1 MTELNFWQ
9 YVKNKINNGDSLIL
23 TVVFDAND
31 STPGRTGFKMIAGKN
46 GDIFGSIGG
55 GKMEFEVINEGIKN
69 LDSADFRNY
78 FNSYNHY
85 GDTPGST
92 GMICCGSQII
102 GFVKI
107 GKDDIQTVS
116 DITESIE
123 KNKSGLLSINK
134 ERIFFS
140 SSDGRTKKFSFDKS
154 AWLYEELIGIKERV
168 YIFGGG
174 HVGLS
179 VSRIMSLID
188 FHVILIEKRKDIFT
202 LRLNDF
208 ANEFIH
214 EDYVEFAKNIIEDD
228 FSYIVIVTPSHLYD
242 KDVLRAVINKNVK
255 YIGMMGS
262 KAKVK
267 TLFDEL
273 KKEGIE
279 DKLIEPVHSPIG
291 LQIASKTPDE
301 IAVSIAAEIIKVKNS
316 VLF

>member
-1 MTELNFWQ
+1 
-9 YVKNKINNGDSLIL
+9 
-23 TVVFDAND
+23 
-31 STPGRTGFKMIAGKN
+31 
-46 GDIFGSIGG
+46 
-55 GKMEFEVINEGIKN
+55 
-69 LDSADFRNY
+69 
-78 FNSYNHY
+78 
-85 GDTPGST
+85 
-92 GMICCGSQII
+92 MICCGSQII

-107 GKDDIQTVS
+107 GKEDIMTIS
-116 DITESIE
+116 GITDSIA

-134 ERIFFS
+134 DRIFFS
-140 SSDGRTKKFSFDKS
+140 PSDGRAKKFLFDKS

-188 FHVILIEKRKDIFT
+188 FHVIVVEKRKEIFT
-202 LRLNDF
+202 LKLNDF

-214 EDYVEFAKNIIEDD
+214 EDYVEFARNIIEDD

-242 KDVLRAVINKNVK
+242 KDVLRAIISKNVK

-273 KKEGIE
+273 KEEGIGN
-279 DKLIEPVHSPIG
+279 KLIEKVHSPIG
-291 LQIASKTPDE
+291 LQIFSKTPDE

-316 VLF
+316 VLI